1 MTGPTTDGTRDP
13 RMEFAFKG
21 RGIRPTDEI
30 RRTAE
35 HKLSRLG
42 RMEPRATHLEVEV
55 IARRNPRLASFL
67 VEGALTTPRKTFR
80 AHGEASDVPTAIDR
94 LAERLERQ
102 VRDHHSRRRAR
113 PARAQG
119 GSGRGSDG
127 TEDGLESAH
136 A

>member
-1 MTGPTTDGTRDP
+1 
-13 RMEFAFKG
+13 MEFAFKG

-55 IARRNPRLASFL
+55 IARRNPRVAGFL
-67 VEGALTTPRKTFR
+67 VEGALTIPRKTFR
-80 AHGEASDVPTAIDR
+80 ASGEGSDVPTAIDQ
-94 LAERLERQ
+94 LAARLERQ
-102 VRDHHSRRRAR
+102 GRDHHSRRRRR
-113 PARAQG
+113 PAAG
-119 GSGRGSDG
+119 TGRGPDG
-127 TEDGLESAH
+127 TTDGLESAH